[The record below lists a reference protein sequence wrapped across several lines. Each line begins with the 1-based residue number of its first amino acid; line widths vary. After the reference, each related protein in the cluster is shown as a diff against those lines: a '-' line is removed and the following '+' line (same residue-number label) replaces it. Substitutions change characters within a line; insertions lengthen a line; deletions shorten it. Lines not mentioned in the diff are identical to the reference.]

1 MALKLKLTAD
11 EWKGLNKKIK
21 GLYAE
26 KDGSYVLAVDG
37 LEDTTGLKTALEKER
52 KARSEYEKAVKKFEG
67 LGKSPDEISAL
78 MAEIEQIR
86 ASGMSE
92 AEKLKAENEALKKSK
107 EAAEAEISTLKTGQ
121 LKARLLGEAGLPLV
135 LADRLKG
142 GTEEEIKADLEEVK
156 KLFKVQSTLGTPS
169 NPGAPKDETP
179 EARGKRLAEE
189 RKKKPVAEGL
199 NQWKAE

>member
-11 EWKGLNKKIK
+11 EWKGLDEGIK

-92 AEKLKAENEALKKSK
+92 AEKLKAENEALKKAK
-107 EAAEAEISTLKTGQ
+107 ETAEAEITTLKTGQ
-121 LKARLLGEAGLPLV
+121 LKARLLAAASLPPE

-142 GTEEEIKADLEEVK
+142 STEDEIKADIEEVK
-156 KLFKVQSTLGTPS
+156 RFFKPATVGTPS
-169 NPGAPKDETP
+169 NPGAPRDESA

-189 RKKKPVAEGL
+189 RNKSKQPAEGV
-199 NQWKAE
+199 NPWDSK